1 MKGNGRQMLE
11 GAWDVVEQSLTDPL
25 FWAERMLPGLF
36 FLVLGGLL
44 GSFLNV
50 VAYRVPRGGSVSGR
64 RSHCPA
70 CGTMIRGRDNVP
82 VLGWLLLGGRCYAC
96 RGWISVLLSDRGG
109 DHGGGR
115 DAPGHPRARHQWSH
129 LPGGSPGWPHGPD
142 LVFVHASWRVMA
154 AFAWHVL
161 LLATLVVWS
170 LFAIDGH
177 RPRVRGFLAVGGLL
191 GLVGL
196 VLPGLIPV
204 NVAGMGGWEDGL
216 AVLAAVGEA
225 AMAAGVGGALVPLLV
240 RFRRFLS
247 RRGMRPGCGGGAVG
261 CSGWCSAGKPR

>member
-96 RGWISVLLSDRGG
+96 RGWIS
-109 DHGGGR
+109 
-115 DAPGHPRARHQWSH
+115 ARY
-129 LPGGSPGWPHGPD
+129 PI
-142 LVFVHASWRVMA
+142 VE
-154 AFAWHVL
+154 
-161 LLATLVVWS
+161 
-170 LFAIDGH
+170 AI
-177 RPRVRGFLAVGGLL
+177 
-191 GLVGL
+191 
-196 VLPGLIPV
+196 
-204 NVAGMGGWEDGL
+204 
-216 AVLAAVGEA
+216 
-225 AMAAGVGGALVPLLV
+225 MAAGVMLLATRELATNGQICPGGCPAGPTAQIWCLCMRLGGSWRVLPGMCCCW
-240 RFRRFLS
+240 RHSLS
-247 RRGMRPGCGGGAVG
+247 GACLRSMATGRGSEDSWQLGAVWVWLASSFPG
-261 CSGWCSAGKPR
+261 

>member
-82 VLGWLLLGGRCYAC
+82 VLAWPLSGVKSFATASPAVPTRRAAPSGGDSDALQSLAEDISLWQHLRGQIGAMRLSPELADMASLVADELEDDGYLRAPLEEVARRHRLSARDAIRAMRAPRTC
-96 RGWISVLLSDRGG
+96 RGC
-109 DHGGGR
+109 
-115 DAPGHPRARHQWSH
+115 
-129 LPGGSPGWPHGPD
+129 
-142 LVFVHASWRVMA
+142 
-154 AFAWHVL
+154 
-161 LLATLVVWS
+161 
-170 LFAIDGH
+170 
-177 RPRVRGFLAVGGLL
+177 
-191 GLVGL
+191 
-196 VLPGLIPV
+196 
-204 NVAGMGGWEDGL
+204 
-216 AVLAAVGEA
+216 
-225 AMAAGVGGALVPLLV
+225 AAGTT
-240 RFRRFLS
+240 RSS
-247 RRGMRPGCGGGAVG
+247 RNRPATTG
-261 CSGWCSAGKPR
+261 